1 MADLNIIAITID
13 GEPTDTLPEGN
24 YELTSESYCTINGE
38 RVSNIELNY
47 DSSTKAF
54 SISPY
59 TTNGTKCYLDFTE
72 AEEKEYTLIINYE
85 YAPGEEG
92 DIRLG
97 PYSATV
103 PVGFSYYQSSPGIG
117 NYIAV
122 PEQVSGEMP
131 DHDLTITVIYYKDLN
146 GNKIPDSSE

>member
-1 MADLNIIAITID
+1 MEFEVLKKSHLKRNIIIGVVAVLLISAIILNFTRAKYRTTADIPIVNGTINYSLADLNIIAITID

-72 AEEKEYTLIINYE
+72 AEEKIYTL
-85 YAPGEEG
+85 
-92 DIRLG
+92 L
-97 PYSATV
+97 
-103 PVGFSYYQSSPGIG
+103 
-117 NYIAV
+117 
-122 PEQVSGEMP
+122 
-131 DHDLTITVIYYKDLN
+131 
-146 GNKIPDSSE
+146 